1 MVGSLQWNKSY
12 RGEVKVEG
20 EKTPSMHH
28 LQAHMCHPLSCLIST
43 HPCLV
48 NKGIW
53 RNLLF
58 SPNFCHHILLFC
70 LIHQACQVWTFLSS
84 ISCYKT
90 LNIQSILTSM
100 PRNSQ
105 TFHSPPNF
113 SGSQTIQHIVQVLL
127 SQIKHQRWKSV
138 PIFLSLCNHF
148 TERIQFY
155 FGWCTFN
162 NPLEFRLAHRIWD
175 FLWGKNCSA
184 WPLWLYGCSVT
195 TRK

>member
-127 SQIKHQRWKSV
+127 SQIKQATLKV
-138 PIFLSLCNHF
+138 C
-148 TERIQFY
+148 TY
-155 FGWCTFN
+155 FFI
-162 NPLEFRLAHRIWD
+162 P
-175 FLWGKNCSA
+175 
-184 WPLWLYGCSVT
+184 V
-195 TRK
+195 